1 MSYEQVEEAWGLI
14 DEATKLKEQSGMDME
29 PDAYWEPLFAG
40 SPLVD
45 VDRTKVEGGSP
56 LSKVFLK
63 SPYGLQFRRE
73 HMDWIPFRHG
83 DVKLD

>member
-1 MSYEQVEEAWGLI
+1 MSYEQVEEAWSLI
-14 DEATKLKEQSGMDME
+14 EEAMKLKENAGTEIE
-29 PDAYWEPLFAG
+29 PEVYWDQLFTT

-45 VDRTKVEGGSP
+45 VDRTSAEGGMP

-73 HMDWIPFRHG
+73 HMDWVPFRHG
-83 DVKLD
+83 EVKLD

>member
-1 MSYEQVEEAWGLI
+1 MKV
-14 DEATKLKEQSGMDME
+14 KENAGKDLE
-29 PDAYWEPLFAG
+29 PDEYWDPVFAG
-40 SPLVD
+40 SDLVD
-45 VDRTKVEGGSP
+45 TARTRAEGGAP
-56 LSKVFLK
+56 LDKVFLK